1 MTPRAAR
8 SPDPDDEDALSE
20 VSVGPLTP
28 HNETVLLV
36 DYDPTW
42 PAIFATE
49 QQRVL
54 ESLGDT
60 AVAVEHVGSTA
71 VPGLMAKPIIDIVLA
86 VHDSADETSYVP
98 ALEDIGYTLRIREP
112 DWYEHR
118 VLTRQ
123 HPAVNLHVF
132 TAGASEMTRMLRFRD
147 HLRRHPADRER
158 YAAAKQGL
166 ARRTWRYVNDY
177 ADAKDDVIAMIQ
189 DAMTPER

>member
-1 MTPRAAR
+1 MTPRATNG
-8 SPDPDDEDALSE
+8 PDPSDEDALRD
-20 VSVGPLTP
+20 VTIGPLIP
-28 HNETVLLV
+28 HNDTVLLV

-42 PAIFATE
+42 PAIFAAE

-54 ESLGDT
+54 EVLGDT
-60 AVAVEHVGSTA
+60 ALAVEHVGSTA

-86 VHDSADETSYVP
+86 VPDSADESGYVP

-112 DWYEHR
+112 DWFEHR
-118 VLTRQ
+118 VLKRE

-132 TAGASEMTRMLRFRD
+132 SASASEITRMLRFRD

-158 YAAAKQGL
+158 YAAAKQEL
-166 ARRTWRYVNDY
+166 AQHTWRYINDY

-189 DAMTPER
+189 DNMTPER

>member
-1 MTPRAAR
+1 M
-8 SPDPDDEDALSE
+8 
-20 VSVGPLTP
+20 
-28 HNETVLLV
+28 
-36 DYDPTW
+36 
-42 PAIFATE
+42 
-49 QQRVL
+49 L

-71 VPGLMAKPIIDIVLA
+71 VPGLKAKPIIDIVLA

-112 DWYEHR
+112 DWFEHR